1 MHDQAAQGCAAL
13 PGRAGGGE
21 GGPAHHEVQVGARS
35 DDGRVVAAELED
47 AATEAGR
54 HDRADLAT
62 HSGGTGGAH
71 QRYPVV
77 GDECGPHRA
86 AAEHHLVEV
95 GGHIH
100 RGRGL
105 LEQGVGGEGGERG
118 QLARLPDHRVAADE
132 SEGGVPRPD
141 RDREV
146 ERGDDGG
153 GAEWVPLLHQP
164 VARPLAGDRQPVE
177 LAGEPDSEVTDVD
190 HLLHL
195 AECFALDLAGLEGDQ
210 AGEVGLVGAQ
220 CLTEAPDQF
229 TALGGRGGAPGAE
242 GGGSAVD
249 CLIDCDGCID
259 PPE

>member
-1 MHDQAAQGCAAL
+1 MAAL
-13 PGRAGGGE
+13 LPPSSRMLR
-21 GGPAHHEVQVGARS
+21 PKR
-35 DDGRVVAAELED
+35 
-47 AATEAGR
+47 AATTGPTLRPIAVEPVALTSGTPSW
-54 HDRADLAT
+54 AT
-62 HSGGTGGAH
+62 SA
-71 QRYPVV
+71 R
-77 GDECGPHRA
+77 PHRA

-105 LEQGVGGEGGERG
+105 LEQGVGGEGGEWG

-132 SEGGVPRPD
+132 GEGGVPRPD

-153 GAEWVPLLHQP
+153 GAERVPLLHQP
-164 VARPLAGDRQPVE
+164 VARPLAGDGQPVE

-195 AECFALDLAGLEGDQ
+195 AERFALDLAGLEGDQ

-242 GGGSAVD
+242 GGGGAVD
-249 CLIDCDGCID
+249 GLIDGDGCID